1 MSRVYGDDD
10 KTVLHAEIKSDNSIV
25 IVSDE
30 IPASGVLSPLA
41 FGSSTV
47 AQHFYLPGVDA
58 TWGNLIILHEH
69 DNRPVASE
77 RQRCPL
83 LNLHGGL

>member
-1 MSRVYGDDD
+1 MDLYTEVFGAEVVSRVYGDGDV
-10 KTVLHAEIKSDNSIV
+10 TVLHAQIKSDNSIV

-58 TWGNLIILHEH
+58 TWGKSHH
-69 DNRPVASE
+69 TSRT
-77 RQRCPL
+77 
-83 LNLHGGL
+83 